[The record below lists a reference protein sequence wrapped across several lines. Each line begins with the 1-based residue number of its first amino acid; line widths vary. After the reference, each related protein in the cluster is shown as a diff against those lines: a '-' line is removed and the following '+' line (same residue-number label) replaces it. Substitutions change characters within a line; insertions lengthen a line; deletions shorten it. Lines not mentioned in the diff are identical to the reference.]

1 MSNKK
6 AKVNPKVERTQQ
18 IIENLKTVDP
28 LFRETLKNAEKYAKQ
43 LSALVESGKQ
53 LTESLKKLSVTYQ
66 GDIGDGISR
75 LADAQSQVQAKQD
88 YLQKT
93 IINDLVNP
101 ALQTLDKE
109 GTKEVK
115 TIEADFRKGRQ
126 KIQEDLKKAELLSQ
140 KAGKKSAESLQLAI
154 TNLSDKMKLLEEF
167 NSQQLRNAILLERK
181 KYCAYLLKWST
192 VVSQE
197 IDNYRFSADLLQRI
211 NDEVI
216 NLATQ
221 STTLPTTMEE
231 LTRVKE
237 QTYTSIQTDS
247 FSEYFSDLDEP
258 AAPASPHLQ
267 RQSSFGSAPPAPP
280 SFPPVPSSPPPLTH
294 QNSAPVGGKRTSLH
308 AQSNSFGSGG
318 SMPFPNKAV
327 PAPPGLPPLAPQN
340 PPPNPKAK
348 ALYDYTP
355 QQPDE
360 LQFYADNVISVIREG
375 ADGWWFGELN
385 GVQGLFPGNYVE
397 KL

>member
-1 MSNKK
+1 
-6 AKVNPKVERTQQ
+6 
-18 IIENLKTVDP
+18 
-28 LFRETLKNAEKYAKQ
+28 
-43 LSALVESGKQ
+43 
-53 LTESLKKLSVTYQ
+53 
-66 GDIGDGISR
+66 
-75 LADAQSQVQAKQD
+75 VQAKQD

-115 TIEADFRKGRQ
+115 TIESDFRKGRQ

-167 NSQQLRNAILLERK
+167 NSQQLRNVILLERK

-192 VVSQE
+192 VFNTE

-221 STTLPTTMEE
+221 STTLPTSMEE

-258 AAPASPHLQ
+258 APASPHLQ
-267 RQSSFGSAPPAPP
+267 RQSSFGNAPPPP
-280 SFPPVPSSPPPLTH
+280 SFPQVPSPPPLQH
-294 QNSAPVGGKRTSLH
+294 QNTAPALGGIRTSLH

-318 SMPFPNKAV
+318 SMPFVNKPV

-360 LQFYADNVISVIREG
+360 LQFYIDNVISVIREG

>member
-1 MSNKK
+1 
-6 AKVNPKVERTQQ
+6 
-18 IIENLKTVDP
+18 VDP

-43 LSALVESGKQ
+43 ITALVECGKQ
-53 LTESLKKLSVTYQ
+53 LTESLKKLGQTYQ
-66 GDIGDGISR
+66 GDIGEGLNR
-75 LADAQSQVQAKQD
+75 LVDAQSQMQAKQD

-93 IINDLVNP
+93 IINDLVTP

-109 GTKEVK
+109 GTREVK
-115 TIEADFRKGRQ
+115 GIESDFRKGRQ

-167 NSQQLRNAILLERK
+167 NSQQLRNVILLERK

-192 VVSQE
+192 VFNTE

-221 STTLPTTMEE
+221 STTLPNSMEE

-258 AAPASPHLQ
+258 QAPASPHLQ
-267 RQSSFGSAPPAPP
+267 RQGSFGATPSSFPQAPA
-280 SFPPVPSSPPPLTH
+280 PPPLTH
-294 QNSAPVGGKRTSLH
+294 QNTAPAGTIRTSLH

-318 SMPFPNKAV
+318 SMPFVNKSV
-327 PAPPGLPPLAPQN
+327 PAPPGLPPLAPLN

-360 LQFYADNVISVIREG
+360 LQFYVDNIISVIREG

>member
-167 NSQQLRNAILLERK
+167 NSQQLK
-181 KYCAYLLKWST
+181 KML
-192 VVSQE
+192 
-197 IDNYRFSADLLQRI
+197 
-211 NDEVI
+211 
-216 NLATQ
+216 
-221 STTLPTTMEE
+221 
-231 LTRVKE
+231 
-237 QTYTSIQTDS
+237 S
-247 FSEYFSDLDEP
+247 F
-258 AAPASPHLQ
+258 
-267 RQSSFGSAPPAPP
+267 
-280 SFPPVPSSPPPLTH
+280 
-294 QNSAPVGGKRTSLH
+294 
-308 AQSNSFGSGG
+308 
-318 SMPFPNKAV
+318 
-327 PAPPGLPPLAPQN
+327 
-340 PPPNPKAK
+340 
-348 ALYDYTP
+348 
-355 QQPDE
+355 
-360 LQFYADNVISVIREG
+360 
-375 ADGWWFGELN
+375 
-385 GVQGLFPGNYVE
+385 
-397 KL
+397 